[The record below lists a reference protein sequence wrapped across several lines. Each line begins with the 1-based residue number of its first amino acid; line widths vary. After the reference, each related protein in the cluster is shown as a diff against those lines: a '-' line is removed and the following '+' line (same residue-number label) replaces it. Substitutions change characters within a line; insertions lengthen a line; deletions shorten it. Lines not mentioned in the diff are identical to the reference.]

1 MTESNEANINKIGF
15 HVSVNCDT
23 AILIY
28 LILALNQN
36 TLYMYIKTEK
46 FIRHIDEAHLSI

>member
-36 TLYMYIKTEK
+36 TLYIKTEK